1 MIFMV
6 RYVNKENCRYFSELH
21 TMVFKGSH
29 FNSKLAAALAIS
41 PEHLTSTNAL
51 NCKFWLEQSDNYKM
65 TNCTP

>member
-1 MIFMV
+1 MV

-51 NCKFWLEQSDNYKM
+51 NCKFWLE
-65 TNCTP
+65 